1 MKNLAKI
8 VFCFTLFL
16 LIFSCEK
23 SKENVIKNQEI
34 VTILIQPFDDIKPQQ
49 LSEIS
54 ENIKKRIEIIPKMLW

>member
-8 VFCFTLFL
+8 VFCFTLFS

-34 VTILIQPFDDIKPQQ
+34 VTILIQPFEDIKPMQ
-49 LSEIS
+49 LAEIS
-54 ENIKKRIEIIPKMLW
+54 ENIKKIYPNVKY